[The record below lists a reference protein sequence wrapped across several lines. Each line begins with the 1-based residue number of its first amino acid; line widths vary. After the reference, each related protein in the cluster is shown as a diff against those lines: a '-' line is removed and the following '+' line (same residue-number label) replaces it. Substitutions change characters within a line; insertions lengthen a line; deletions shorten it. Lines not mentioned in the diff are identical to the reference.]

1 MNTLI
6 FNLAALILL
15 LAGFCLG
22 WYFGENV
29 SFSDQWPLFEALRNT
44 AAIIFAVVGA
54 WFAIIYPER
63 MKGILNRKSPSP
75 LAVSAGEGIGKLFS
89 PIVHSTI
96 ILCIILLIGILAPL
110 AKQIDYLVANSE
122 YLRRFSFGMLYVLTF
137 WQIWTVLVALI
148 PALLLKEASDQ
159 QKLDEDNLK
168 AYSSN
173 KTIEPP
179 VEEGSNI
186 P

>member
-1 MNTLI
+1 MNTFV
-6 FNLAALILL
+6 FNVIALVLLAA
-15 LAGFCLG
+15 GFFLG
-22 WYFGENV
+22 WFFGEDV

-63 MKGILNRKSPSP
+63 MKGILNRSSP

-110 AKQIDYLVANSE
+110 IKQIDYLTGYTE
-122 YLRRFSFGMLYVLTF
+122 YLRRLSFGVLYVLTF
-137 WQIWTVLVALI
+137 WQIWTVLVTLI

-168 AYSSN
+168 AYGSN
-173 KTIEPP
+173 KIIEPP
-179 VEEGSNI
+179 SKDN
-186 P
+186 